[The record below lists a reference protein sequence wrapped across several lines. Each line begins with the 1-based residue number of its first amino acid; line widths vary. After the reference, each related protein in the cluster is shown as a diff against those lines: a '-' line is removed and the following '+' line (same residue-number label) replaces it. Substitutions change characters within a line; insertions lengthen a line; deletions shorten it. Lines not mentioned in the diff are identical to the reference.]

1 MFFKKRKK
9 DEKKLYGDSDMSIR
23 IRGKEE
29 FSEMKAQQL
38 YPVFWSNRVFKP
50 FAFLLYNDPWHIQ
63 GK

>member
-9 DEKKLYGDSDMSIR
+9 DEKNFYGDSDMSIR

-38 YPVFWSNRVFKP
+38 YPVF
-50 FAFLLYNDPWHIQ
+50 
-63 GK
+63 